1 MPSNLEVP
9 AKDKNNE
16 RKRRTSTNDLKLKV
30 PQPTP
35 TTPIS
40 PEIDKLRK
48 SFDFNVNGDN
58 RRIAADD
65 LITLC
70 ELGRGA
76 YGLVEK
82 VKHPHPTGD
91 TIMAVK
97 RITATQG
104 SKETEMLLN
113 ELKILQQSKSEFIV
127 DFYGAMF
134 RQGDVM
140 ICMEIMDISLD
151 KFYML
156 VARSC
161 KLIPEDVLWTIA
173 FSVLSG
179 LKHLHKELQVM
190 HRDIK
195 PSNMLID
202 RNGIVKLCDFGIS
215 KILRQGSFANTVDV
229 GCQLYMAPERIDVD
243 TKTKYSTK
251 SDTWSFGISMIEI
264 AIGKFPYEKATDLF
278 KLQKQILEGEAPSLP
293 DDGRFSSLFRSFVH
307 RAVTKN
313 VANRPRPSQLIDD
326 PFLKET
332 NHCKDNVSTFV
343 NDILGPNLND

>member
-9 AKDKNNE
+9 TKNKNDE
-16 RKRRTSTNDLKLKV
+16 RKRKPSAKDVGLSPLSL
-30 PQPTP
+30 TP

-40 PEIDKLRK
+40 PEIDKLRM
-48 SFDFNVNGDN
+48 SFDFNVNGNN

-65 LITLC
+65 LVTLC

-113 ELKILQQSKSEFIV
+113 ELKILQQSKSPFIV

-151 KFYML
+151 KFYIH
-156 VARSC
+156 V
-161 KLIPEDVLWTIA
+161 KEQNKWIPENILGKIA
-173 FSVLSG
+173 FSVISALDY
-179 LKHLHKELQVM
+179 LHK
-190 HRDIK
+190 H
-195 PSNMLID
+195 
-202 RNGIVKLCDFGIS
+202 
-215 KILRQGSFANTVDV
+215 SF
-229 GCQLYMAPERIDVD
+229 
-243 TKTKYSTK
+243 
-251 SDTWSFGISMIEI
+251 
-264 AIGKFPYEKATDLF
+264 
-278 KLQKQILEGEAPSLP
+278 
-293 DDGRFSSLFRSFVH
+293 
-307 RAVTKN
+307 
-313 VANRPRPSQLIDD
+313 
-326 PFLKET
+326 
-332 NHCKDNVSTFV
+332 
-343 NDILGPNLND
+343 

>member
-1 MPSNLEVP
+1 MSKPEVP
-9 AKDKNNE
+9 TKDKKNMRE
-16 RKRRTSTNDLKLKV
+16 RRKSELRV
-30 PQPTP
+30 EQPTP

-40 PEIDKLRK
+40 PEIDKLRM
-48 SFDFNVNGDN
+48 SFDFNVNGNN

-97 RITATQG
+97 RITATQS
-104 SKETEMLLN
+104 SKETDMLLN
-113 ELKILQQSKSEFIV
+113 ELQILQQSKNPFIV

-151 KFYML
+151 KFYL
-156 VARSC
+156 RVARSNQ
-161 KLIPEDVLWTIA
+161 LIPEYVIWTIA
-173 FSVLSG
+173 FSVLKG
-179 LKHLHKELQVM
+179 LSHLNSKLKVM
-190 HRDIK
+190 HRDVK
-195 PSNMLID
+195 PSNMLIN
-202 RNGIVKLCDFGIS
+202 RNGVVKLCDFGIS
-215 KILRQGSFANTVDV
+215 KILRQGSFANTVEV
-229 GCQLYMAPERIDVD
+229 GCQYYMAPERIDAD
-243 TKTKYSTK
+243 TKMKYSTN

-264 AIGKFPYEKATDLF
+264 SIGEFPYEKTANLF
-278 KLQKQILEGEAPSLP
+278 KMQKQILQGDAPSLP
-293 DDGRFSSLFRSFVH
+293 EDGRFSPSLRSFIH
-307 RAVTKN
+307 RAVVKN
-313 VANRPRPSQLIDD
+313 VGERPRPIELLDD

-332 NHCKDNVSTFV
+332 NLSLCKDNVSAFV

>member
-9 AKDKNNE
+9 TKNKNDE
-16 RKRRTSTNDLKLKV
+16 RKRKPSAKDVGLSPLSL
-30 PQPTP
+30 TP

-40 PEIDKLRK
+40 PEIDKLRM
-48 SFDFNVNGDN
+48 SFDFNVNGNN

-65 LITLC
+65 LVTLC

-113 ELKILQQSKSEFIV
+113 ELKILQQSKSPFIV

-151 KFYML
+151 KFYMR
-156 VARSC
+156 VARSSQ
-161 KLIPEDVLWTIA
+161 LIPEDVLWTIA

-190 HRDIK
+190 HRDVK

-202 RNGIVKLCDFGIS
+202 RNGVVKLCDFGIS
-215 KILRQGSFANTVDV
+215 KILMRGSFANTVEV
-229 GCQLYMAPERIDVD
+229 GCKYYMAPERIDVD
-243 TKTKYSTK
+243 TKAKYSTK

-264 AIGKFPYEKATDLF
+264 SIGEFPYEKTVDLF
-278 KLQKQILEGEAPSLP
+278 KQQKQILEGDAPSLP
-293 DDGRFSSLFRSFVH
+293 EDERFSPSFRSFVH
-307 RAVTKN
+307 RAVLKN
-313 VANRPRPSQLIDD
+313 VADRPRPIELLED

-332 NHCKDNVSTFV
+332 HHSKANVSTFV
-343 NDILGPNLND
+343 NDILGPNVSE